1 MHNTTI
7 ALSPFEQWFGCTV
20 NELHTLIVNKDWTAL
35 KQIKN
40 VYHSTRDAFSY
51 NSYHMK
57 MLKKRAEQEGLFIV
71 VSDLTPCGQRL
82 VDDILEGKK
91 LDYPGYIIFLI
102 PNKHMMTRRG
112 RYGMRPFHLGKHPD
126 FVRVLSHTN
135 RDKGIRMAV
144 DKIL

>member
-40 VYHSTRDAFSY
+40 VYHSNRDAFSY

-71 VSDLTPCGQRL
+71 VSDLTPCGKQL
-82 VDDILEGKK
+82 VDDIQNGKQLE
-91 LDYPGYIIFLI
+91 YPGYVTFLI
-102 PNKHMMTRRG
+102 PNKHMMARRG
-112 RYGMRPFHLGKHPD
+112 RYGLTAFRLGEHPG
-126 FVRVLSHTN
+126 FVNVLSHAD
-135 RDKGIRMAV
+135 RDKGIRMSIC
-144 DKIL
+144 KIM